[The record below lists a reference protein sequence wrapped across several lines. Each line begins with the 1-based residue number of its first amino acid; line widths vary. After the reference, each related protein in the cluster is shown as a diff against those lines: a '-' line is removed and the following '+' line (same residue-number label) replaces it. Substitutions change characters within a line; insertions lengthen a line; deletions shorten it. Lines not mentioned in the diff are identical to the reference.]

1 MVCSSGLLFLEH
13 HPHEQY
19 HLIYF
24 FFMLGQP
31 AGTKGID
38 TVPHFFS
45 SLYMSPSLLVAV
57 LTPTHVLCSSPD
69 LVIYLRSEGS
79 GSFVAPLHM
88 TPDSCSFQIYSLITR

>member
-1 MVCSSGLLFLEH
+1 
-13 HPHEQY
+13 
-19 HLIYF
+19 
-24 FFMLGQP
+24 MLGQP
-31 AGTKGID
+31 AGKKGID